1 MFLGNDKFF
10 YIFATFFAV
19 SLYNTTVDHFLSLI
33 KFRVA
38 VGLEPILAVI
48 GEEVQYT
55 LDANSVY
62 CRADT

>member
-1 MFLGNDKFF
+1 M
-10 YIFATFFAV
+10 
-19 SLYNTTVDHFLSLI
+19 DHFLSLI

-48 GEEVQYT
+48 GQEVHYT

-62 CRADT
+62 CRADTQTLSHLQAIKKNKTKNTS